1 MSFADLPEQRDAVQL
16 LQRSLERGR
25 LGHAYLFGGTDLV
38 ELERIART
46 LAKAVNCQ
54 APARRSPEG
63 LPLDSCDKCDSCR
76 RIEDANHPDIS
87 WIRPESKS
95 RVITIEQMR
104 DLMQTINLKPTV
116 ARFKFGI
123 IVAADRLNVQAANAF
138 LKTLEEPPSNSILVL
153 LSIDTQRIIETI
165 LSRCLRLNFAGE
177 ATAHAPEVLNWVA
190 EFIEMASG
198 EQRSLLSRYRLL
210 SVLLKRLTELKS
222 GITEA
227 LTKRSPLERYDDVD
241 PHVREKWEEE
251 LSAAIEAEYRRQRTD
266 LLGSLQWWL
275 RDLWLSSM
283 QICTDSLSFP
293 QLTPSLQKI
302 ARRISPAEALQN
314 LQLLEETQRLLSTN
328 VQEG

>member
-1 MSFADLPEQRDAVQL
+1 
-16 LQRSLERGR
+16 
-25 LGHAYLFGGTDLV
+25 
-38 ELERIART
+38 
-46 LAKAVNCQ
+46 
-54 APARRSPEG
+54 
-63 LPLDSCDKCDSCR
+63 
-76 RIEDANHPDIS
+76 
-87 WIRPESKS
+87 
-95 RVITIEQMR
+95 
-104 DLMQTINLKPTV
+104 
-116 ARFKFGI
+116 
-123 IVAADRLNVQAANAF
+123 
-138 LKTLEEPPSNSILVL
+138 LKTIEEPPSNSILVL
-153 LSIDTQRIIETI
+153 LSVDTQRIIETI

-177 ATAHAPEVLNWVA
+177 AIAHPAEVLNWVA
-190 EFIEMASG
+190 EFSEMASG

-251 LSAAIEAEYRRQRTD
+251 LTAAIEAEYRRQRTD

-283 QICTDSLSFP
+283 QVCTDMLSFP

-328 VQEG
+328 VQEALSLEVGLLKLKL